1 MAVTHKITVE
11 LRVKLKQPFGT
22 LIKGSPEQTMMQLKE
37 ILLKEKPPKLI
48 SVGDT
53 VTKNIHENNVPV
65 NVSVIDNKCMRK
77 NLQPQ
82 KITGQAVYAK
92 NPQGTITDEAV
103 FAIKRA
109 LESNEHVY
117 VVVDGE
123 EDLLTLV
130 AVSVAPENSLIV
142 YGQPYEGIVLV
153 RASPQ
158 KKAEATDFLEAM
170 QISTKS

>member
-1 MAVTHKITVE
+1 MRI
-11 LRVKLKQPFGT
+11 KLKAPFGE
-22 LIKGSPEQTMMQLKE
+22 LIKGSPEQTMAYLKE
-37 ILLKEKPPKLI
+37 FLVKHKPPKLI

-53 VTKNIHENNVPV
+53 VTKNIHESSLPV
-65 NVSVIDNKCMRK
+65 DVSIIDNKCMRK

-82 KITGQAVYAK
+82 KISEPAVYVK

-103 FAIKRA
+103 NAIKQA
-109 LESNEHVY
+109 LKNKEPVY

-153 RASPQ
+153 QASPQ
-158 KKAEATDFLEAM
+158 KKAQAQDFLEAM